1 MNGFAIKDGSLRAVD
16 SADDLLDGE
25 TFSAEIP
32 TPWPPI
38 SAVNE
43 ALAASIRAQRDNLL
57 STIYDKGVLIVQR
70 AIRLNGDADGKLAAK
85 LHDLDE
91 YAVALQ
97 NVPEQPGFPQTIA
110 WPTAPTET
118 L

>member
-1 MNGFAIKDGSLRAVD
+1 MGYAIIGNSMRAVD
-16 SADDLLDGE
+16 SAEDCVEGETYYDDL
-25 TFSAEIP
+25 P

-43 ALAASIRAQRDNLL
+43 GLAISARAKRDGLL
-57 STIYDKGVLIVQR
+57 SDVYDKGVLMAQR

-85 LHDLDE
+85 LHELDQ

-97 NVPEQPGFPQTIA
+97 NVPKQTGFPQTIT
-110 WPTAPTET
+110 WPTAPTDG